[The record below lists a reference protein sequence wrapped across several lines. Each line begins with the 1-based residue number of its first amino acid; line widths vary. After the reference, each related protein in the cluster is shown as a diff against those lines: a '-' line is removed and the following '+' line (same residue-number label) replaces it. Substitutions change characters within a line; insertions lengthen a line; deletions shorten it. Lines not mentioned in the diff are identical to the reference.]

1 MVLAASRWQ
10 AFTEITITMTQE
22 TKTMTFFPVLLEPSQ
37 LQDALSEPSLVLI
50 DVRAADQYQAGHL
63 PGALRLEYAS
73 ILKQSPPIGG
83 LLPDANAFNA
93 IVQQL
98 GIRKDSH
105 VVCYDAEGGAAA
117 SRMIWTLNAYGFTN
131 ASLLNGGIHAWVAE
145 GLALEEGTITA
156 EPSSTLLEKSGDAV
170 IDVET
175 LMQRL
180 DTAEKPG
187 LLDARTPAEFTGES
201 NRATHGG
208 RIPGAAHFEWTDAID
223 KHNAYRLLPDD
234 TLNTM
239 LSDRGFHKD
248 QDVVVY
254 CQTHHRS
261 ALSYLMLK
269 HLGYTVTALDGAWS
283 NWGNRDDTPKSTG

>member
-1 MVLAASRWQ
+1 
-10 AFTEITITMTQE
+10 
-22 TKTMTFFPVLLEPSQ
+22 MTFFPLLLEPNQ

-73 ILKQSPPIGG
+73 ILKQAPPIGG
-83 LLPDANAFNA
+83 LLPDADAFNA
-93 IVQQL
+93 VIQHL
-98 GIRKDSH
+98 GIQSDST

-117 SRMIWTLNAYGFTN
+117 SRMIWTLNAYGFSN

-145 GLALEEGTITA
+145 GFALQEGTVTA
-156 EPSSTLLEKSGDAV
+156 DHSSTTLEKTGDAV
-170 IDVET
+170 IDADT
-175 LMQRL
+175 LMHRL
-180 DTAEKPG
+180 NTAEKPD
-187 LLDARTPAEFTGES
+187 LLDARTPAEFTGDS

-223 KHNAYRLLPDD
+223 KENAYRLLPDA
-234 TLNTM
+234 TLESM
-239 LSDRGFHKD
+239 LSDRGFRLD
-248 QDVVVY
+248 RDVVVY

-269 HLGYTVTALDGAWS
+269 HLGYTVSALDGAWS
-283 NWGNRDDTPKSTG
+283 NWGNRDDTPKAIG